1 MMTVYTALHTRT
13 CRLCRRTCHHTQDAA
28 SRAGA
33 DLETAVMNGVGPPQQ
48 AAAQGNLE
56 VMSVLMKAGGNLNT
70 RSLDGAT
77 PLFMAAQKGYEI

>member
-1 MMTVYTALHTRT
+1 
-13 CRLCRRTCHHTQDAA
+13 
-28 SRAGA
+28 
-33 DLETAVMNGVGPPQQ
+33 MNGVGPPQQ

-77 PLFMAAQKGYEI
+77 PLFMAAQKGNMNECSQDDAASCENEPAVDQDGSQVGVNVRCLRHSGR